1 MLKFWS
7 EVPSA
12 KLRELAAD
20 LATWA
25 WVALWAV
32 IGWRIYSAIA
42 GYAEAGRILATGG
55 TRLQGAGVDLG
66 NGLAGVPLV
75 GGSLQQ
81 LATTTLRSAG
91 DPLIFVGTQ
100 LEGLILLIA
109 TLLGILV
116 VAVMLIPW
124 LTRYVPWRARR
135 LTDLR
140 AAHRVIRIAPADAS
154 GPGVER
160 LLASR
165 ALHRLSY
172 PELLQQT
179 PDPFGDFLSGRYERL
194 ARAELASVGL
204 RP

>member
-7 EVPSA
+7 EVRSA
-12 KLRELAAD
+12 RLLEMTAD

-25 WVALWAV
+25 WVALWAT
-32 IGWRIYSAIA
+32 IGWWIFAAIA
-42 GYAEAGRILATGG
+42 GYAEAGRVLASGG
-55 TRLQGAGVDLG
+55 TQLETAGVDIG
-66 NGLAGVPLV
+66 TALAGIPIV
-75 GGSLQQ
+75 GGSIRD
-81 LATTTLRSAG
+81 LATNALRTAG
-91 DPLIFVGTQ
+91 QPLISVGSA

-109 TLLGILV
+109 RLLAILV
-116 VAVMLIPW
+116 VAVALVPW

-140 AAHRVIRIAPADAS
+140 AAHRAIRRAPADLAKA
-154 GPGVER
+154 GVER

-172 PELLQQT
+172 TELLHAT
-179 PDPFGDFLSGRYERL
+179 PDPFGDFISGRYERL
-194 ARAELASVGL
+194 ARAELGSVGL